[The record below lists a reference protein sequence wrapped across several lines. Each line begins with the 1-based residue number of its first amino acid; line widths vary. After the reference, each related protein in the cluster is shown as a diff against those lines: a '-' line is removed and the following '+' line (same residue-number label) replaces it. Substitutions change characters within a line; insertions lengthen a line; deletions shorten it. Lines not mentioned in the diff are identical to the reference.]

1 MIDDSKDNPVE
12 QDDSTLPSVTKPIVP
27 PDLTD
32 LEPAGRQG
40 VARAA
45 SKLASSSSA
54 PWLLQQF
61 FNDQIDLS
69 TELHNRFPSLPL
81 MSVIRFRNADSK
93 SPRGVA
99 TLATADGSATAVIDV
114 DGTSGG
120 AHLSFTY
127 GSMLSLH
134 FRMDE
139 LSNMDRARWLELMR
153 REAGGVAFLWGQAR
167 WERDY
172 VICVTRRKFASLYA
186 FSHHGFEAAVR
197 LTPDVAQQLLDWL
210 ERFWKSEAASG
221 DAPNLLTW

>member
-1 MIDDSKDNPVE
+1 MSDDPNDKPTE
-12 QDDSTLPSVTKPIVP
+12 QDDSTLPAVTRPIVP
-27 PDLTD
+27 PDPTD
-32 LEPAGRQG
+32 IEPAGRQG

-45 SKLASSSSA
+45 SKLASSSNA

-81 MSVIRFRNADSK
+81 MSVVRFRNTDSK

-99 TLATADGSATAVIDV
+99 TLSTADGSATAVIDV
-114 DGTSGG
+114 DGASGG

-139 LSNMDRARWLELMR
+139 LSNMDRAIWIVR
-153 REAGGVAFLWGQAR
+153 AGW
-167 WERDY
+167 
-172 VICVTRRKFASLYA
+172 
-186 FSHHGFEAAVR
+186 
-197 LTPDVAQQLLDWL
+197 
-210 ERFWKSEAASG
+210 
-221 DAPNLLTW
+221 N